1 MNENDIRPNTFLI
14 GAQKSA
20 TTSLYNWI
28 AQHPDVCGPE
38 SIKDYPFFIKEELY
52 EKGIESL
59 KEEYIKEGY
68 SKQKI
73 VLQGSVQYM
82 FFEESI
88 DRIYSFDPNSKLI
101 LVLRNPVDR
110 AISAYNYFK
119 KLNIETLSFPK
130 AIAEEEFRLK
140 GDLRTICDLT
150 YISHGYYFKQLSNI
164 YKKFSKEQVLVLFFD
179 DVNNNPDETTK
190 EVFKFLEVS
199 EDFKPNYKRLNV
211 TGSVRFKVLQ
221 NLIFNKSK
229 TKKILVDTI
238 IDPLIPL
245 HKRTK
250 LRWWFKEWNTKKE
263 NINKDVLY
271 TSEREEL
278 KLQFREDIEKLEN
291 LLRVDLSHWK

>member
-1 MNENDIRPNTFLI
+1 M
-14 GAQKSA
+14 
-20 TTSLYNWI
+20 
-28 AQHPDVCGPE
+28 
-38 SIKDYPFFIKEELY
+38 
-52 EKGIESL
+52 
-59 KEEYIKEGY
+59 
-68 SKQKI
+68 
-73 VLQGSVQYM
+73 
-82 FFEESI
+82 
-88 DRIYSFDPNSKLI
+88 
-101 LVLRNPVDR
+101 
-110 AISAYNYFK
+110 
-119 KLNIETLSFPK
+119 
-130 AIAEEEFRLK
+130 
-140 GDLRTICDLT
+140 
-150 YISHGYYFKQLSNI
+150 
-164 YKKFSKEQVLVLFFD
+164 FFD